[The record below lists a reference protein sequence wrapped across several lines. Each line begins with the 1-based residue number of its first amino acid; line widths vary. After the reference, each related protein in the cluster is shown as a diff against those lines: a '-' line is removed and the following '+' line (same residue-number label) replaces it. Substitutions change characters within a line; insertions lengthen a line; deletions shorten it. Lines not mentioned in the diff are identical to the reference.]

1 VPSDP
6 LTLALIFLIVVLGAA
21 LQGAAGFGMALIAAP
36 PLMILA
42 PELIPGPLIASGV
55 VLTGAVAFRDRAA
68 IDFSGLRYSLAGR
81 AVGTALAAVFLALSS
96 PQAFDL
102 AFGLLVLAGVALS
115 ATGLQLRLTA
125 LSAAFAGMLSGLMGT
140 VSSIGGPPMALLYQH
155 SGAEKLRATLSG
167 YFVLGV
173 GFSLA
178 GLAAVGR
185 FGWPELKL
193 ALILSPA
200 MGMGF
205 LLSLPLKD
213 RLPENMIRP
222 IVLALS
228 SISGLWVIYRVI

>member
-1 VPSDP
+1 
-6 LTLALIFLIVVLGAA
+6 
-21 LQGAAGFGMALIAAP
+21 
-36 PLMILA
+36 
-42 PELIPGPLIASGV
+42 
-55 VLTGAVAFRDRAA
+55 
-68 IDFSGLRYSLAGR
+68 
-81 AVGTALAAVFLALSS
+81 
-96 PQAFDL
+96 
-102 AFGLLVLAGVALS
+102 
-115 ATGLQLRLTA
+115 
-125 LSAAFAGMLSGLMGT
+125 MGT